1 MTQRFKVY
9 CSRVNYIHTFR
20 SKNKTNPD
28 IVSCLFNIIAVP
40 YFKSISFYLFLNC
53 HLTSTSSLKWER
65 KRKKRWKRLNKNY
78 PVLKTLYI
86 LKIVLS
92 LWQWY
97 YLGFI
102 FFLFHF
108 RTDNIHIRM
117 FVQNIK
123 TSELHFQFNT
133 IFFLNAH
140 LYVICAK
147 FEYH

>member
-1 MTQRFKVY
+1 MREIINMTQRFKVY

-40 YFKSISFYLFLNC
+40 DLKWISFYFFLNC

-102 FFLFHF
+102 FFFCFTFAQITYTFGCSFKTLKLQNCIFNSTLF
-108 RTDNIHIRM
+108 
-117 FVQNIK
+117 
-123 TSELHFQFNT
+123 
-133 IFFLNAH
+133 FF
-140 LYVICAK
+140 
-147 FEYH
+147 